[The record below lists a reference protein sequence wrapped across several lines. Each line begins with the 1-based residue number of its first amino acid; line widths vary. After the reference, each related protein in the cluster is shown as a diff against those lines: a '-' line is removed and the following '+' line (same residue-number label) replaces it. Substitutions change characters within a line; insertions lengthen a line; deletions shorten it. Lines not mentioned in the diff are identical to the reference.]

1 MGVDKSGLIEILS
14 DYNLWGNFNK
24 NLKERPEYSLKL
36 SKNLESETINVVKGI
51 RRSGKS
57 SLCIKY
63 IQEHYDKKESLI
75 INLEDPRLPVDIDS
89 NMLMELLQ
97 AYYEYV
103 NPDNLK
109 IVIIDE
115 AQNADGWERFARYLV
130 ETKNVKCIVTGSSSK
145 LLSDE
150 YATFITGRHIDI
162 LVFPLSFH
170 EFLHFRGIYL
180 NSEIDIINKKFEITN
195 MLHEY
200 IEYGGF
206 PEVTIIDNL
215 EVKKELVK
223 NYFNDIIIKDV
234 AKRYKIRNIS
244 QLEQISVELLSNI
257 SDVASLRSISRTY
270 NIGIGTVERYFKYLS
285 GSYLFISLEKY
296 SYSKRKQNK
305 SLKKI
310 YSIDTGIYNALSF
323 KFSEQEGKKMENIV
337 AIELFR
343 RINNSNKTMYYWKD
357 YYNHEVDF
365 VINAEDNVEQLLQ
378 VTYASSYESIKKREI
393 ENIIRAGEEL
403 HCSDLKIITWDYEGT
418 KTIDNVKI
426 NFVPLWKFLLSQV

>member
-1 MGVDKSGLIEILS
+1 MGLDKSGLIEILS

-24 NLKERPEYSLKL
+24 NLKERSEYSLKL

-115 AQNADGWERFARYLV
+115 AQNADVWERFARYLV
-130 ETKNVKCIVTGSSSK
+130 ETKNVKCVVTGSSSK

-170 EFLHFRGIYL
+170 EFLNFQGIYI
-180 NSEIDIINKKFEITN
+180 NSVIDMINKKFEIIN
-195 MLHEY
+195 MLLEY

-206 PEVTIIDNL
+206 PEVTIIDNS

-244 QLEQISVELLSNI
+244 QMEQISVELLSNI
-257 SDVASLRSISRTY
+257 SDVASLRSISRAY

-285 GSYLFISLEKY
+285 DSYLFISLEKY